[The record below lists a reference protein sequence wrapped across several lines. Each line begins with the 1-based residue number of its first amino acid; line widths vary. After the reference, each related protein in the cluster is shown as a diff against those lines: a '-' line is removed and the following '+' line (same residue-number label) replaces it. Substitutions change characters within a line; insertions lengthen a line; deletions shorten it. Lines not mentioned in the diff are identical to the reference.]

1 MAYVIGSQKGKD
13 IAKNMKTGEIYKCS
27 DGSTWTKQSD
37 GSVSVKTSSGQ
48 TFKNAYKPTSSG
60 GGSSKTIG
68 GTVVT
73 GGTVANPSGKI
84 VYSSGSSSNKS
95 SGGGSYSP
103 YSVGGIVY
111 NPNEDYMDLMTQA
124 YKNGNPT
131 LAAYY
136 EQLRNYKID
145 NTGNGYDKTNNYQGY
160 LDKTDY
166 GQLGQQLMNSGADW
180 KDVYNAYQKRYDKAS
195 NTVGME
201 QYTDDEIMQQML
213 EYIQRGMNSPE
224 QQYEDYLK
232 ENPLPEEYNSKYDL
246 QIDAL
251 LSQILNRDDFSYNVM
266 NDPLY
271 QQYSKMYAR
280 EGDRAMKETMAEA
293 AAGAGGMN
301 SFAIT
306 AAQQAANNYSARLN
320 DTIPQLYQLAY
331 EMYLDDKESQI
342 QNLGILQN
350 ADATQYS
357 RYRDTMNDYKTDR
370 NFWYGV
376 MQDDL
381 AQNNLLMNFDYN
393 KALNDSDYAWND
405 LWTKKQW
412 DYNTGRDEIND
423 SRYDKETAKE
433 EAQYYINMGVM
444 PDDALLQK
452 AGMDKAT
459 VQAMVNAIKAEMTK
473 TGTKSSGGSSSSAS
487 SSKSG
492 NTNTLTTSNK
502 STSTVLK
509 NGGKTGDITTYTTNE
524 PTTSSGPNTS
534 NLLGLDGSGTLF
546 DKLNQQPMTNINSS
560 NRIYVDGYGF
570 LTYKELKNL
579 ITNGRVIEKRN
590 ANGTYTYTAK

>member
-13 IAKNMKTGEIYKCS
+13 IAKNMKTGETYKCS

-232 ENPLPEEYNSKYDL
+232 ENPLPEEYNSKYDP

-393 KALNDSDYAWND
+393 KAVNDRDYAWND
-405 LWTKKQW
+405 LWTNKQW

-492 NTNTLTTSNK
+492 NTNTSTTSNK